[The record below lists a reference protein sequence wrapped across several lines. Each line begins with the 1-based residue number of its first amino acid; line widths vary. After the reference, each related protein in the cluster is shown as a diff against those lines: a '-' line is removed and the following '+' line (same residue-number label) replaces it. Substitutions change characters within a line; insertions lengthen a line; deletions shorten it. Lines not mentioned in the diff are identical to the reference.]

1 MLSVLGTLALVILFI
16 VFRRIRRRRALAAHA
31 APFPADLGSRKS
43 KRPFDGRISPDTQ
56 LDLISGGP
64 PVDRRLSRID
74 TGRAGSEGSG
84 ELSPSGSDPFRD
96 TPHEQRGFFPPP
108 AGGGPRIN
116 TLSQSSTMTPLS
128 SPLSPTRYRDDLVG
142 AAGAGDAGA
151 IRHPSQEALLRQHG
165 YDSPQRSSLTDTYSL
180 GHSTVPTVST
190 HRPLRLHD
198 RTFGLG
204 FPDDEDDRDGGA
216 AEDDVPE
223 LKRDIL
229 ALGEASGSG
238 SGQTGAVPEGTAM
251 SPVGPPSGNASLPPG
266 VGAGDIAAMA
276 GTGSLNS
283 GRRRR
288 ARPDDRELEYMVHR
302 DAGRLAVGTAP
313 PGGERR
319 VLELPPRYEELD
331 WEREREREDGQGDA
345 GDRQN
350 QTA

>member
-1 MLSVLGTLALVILFI
+1 MLGTLALVILFI
-16 VFRRIRRRRALAAHA
+16 VFRRIRRRRALAAQTTA
-31 APFPADLGSRKS
+31 YPPDLGSRKS
-43 KRPFDGRISPDTQ
+43 KRGFDGRISPDTQ

-74 TGRAGSEGSG
+74 TGRAGSEVSG

-108 AGGGPRIN
+108 PGGGSRVN

-128 SPLSPTRYRDDLVG
+128 SPLSPTRYRDDLAG
-142 AAGAGDAGA
+142 AAGAAGAGA

-180 GHSTVPTVST
+180 GRSTIPTVST

-204 FPDDEDDRDGGA
+204 FQDDEDDRDP

-238 SGQTGAVPEGTAM
+238 TSGAGPEGRAT
-251 SPVGPPSGNASLPPG
+251 SPVGPPAGNASLPPG
-266 VGAGDIAAMA
+266 VGAGDVAALA

-283 GRRRR
+283 GGRRRR

-313 PGGERR
+313 PGSERR

-331 WEREREREDGQGDA
+331 WDREREREDGEGDA